1 MTTISKKHVEPL
13 LWASLLRLTACALI
27 FIYHFLVLQDQPSY
41 GLGSYGLYIFFFLA
55 GWFAVYG
62 TKAPWTWLKG
72 RLRRILVPYWPVI
85 AVVLIANR
93 IVGYKETTLLK
104 DAMTFAGLS
113 FFVRDP
119 VYVISWFITF
129 LMMLDLSFFVFRV
142 LEKNS
147 LRVVYLVVLL
157 AAAHVWVPLQIRA
170 VELFYIGAGL
180 GYLKKVTDT
189 VFPKNS
195 DLEKRCLSPFFQ
207 QVNQA
212 LFRVQN
218 YTYSFF
224 LIHGAV
230 LILVIKGLKIS
241 GVSALGLALFL
252 SIAFAYAHNRLLRR
266 FS

>member
-13 LWASLLRLTACALI
+13 LWASVLRLTACAFI
-27 FIYHFLVLQDQPSY
+27 FAYHFLVLQDQPSY

-62 TKAPWTWLKG
+62 NKDAVTWLKG

-170 VELFYIGAGL
+170 VELFYIGAGIGHL
-180 GYLKKVTDT
+180 ARGWDGCSG
-189 VFPKNS
+189 F
-195 DLEKRCLSPFFQ
+195 LSRRFTWFRHI
-207 QVNQA
+207 NQA

-230 LILVIKGLKIS
+230 LIAVFKALRMS
-241 GVSALGLALFL
+241 GAQALGLALLL
-252 SIAFAYAHNRLLRR
+252 SIVFAYAHNRLLRR